1 MATKRRAR
9 VTRERILA
17 EGGSETLTVH
27 RFMGDVSAT
36 LSRKVLRYLKV
47 RSGDKLQI
55 IARNGAIEISPIL
68 TAEQEIEKYLAHT

>member
-1 MATKRRAR
+1 MAKRRTRQTRQR
-9 VTRERILA
+9 VLG
-17 EGGSETLTVH
+17 EGGSETLTVQ

-55 IARNGAIEISPIL
+55 VARGGVVEISPIL
-68 TAEQEIEKYLAHT
+68 SVEQEIEKYLAQ